1 MRAQKTEPLALL
13 RTIGC
18 AFAHCKTSGVL
29 FPTAVPPEGFGGGAC
44 FAGGLYE
51 CFMEVHEWILRFCRV
66 AAGECK
72 RVLCA
77 IHGNVGWNSDRP
89 NGGCCA
95 KCEREAAFARHQRYS
110 RDGKRHG
117 RQLCSAVAAAGRL

>member
-1 MRAQKTEPLALL
+1 MRAQKTKPLALL

-18 AFAHCKTSGVL
+18 AFAHRKTSRS
-29 FPTAVPPEGFGGGAC
+29 PISNRSSPRDSGGGAC

-51 CFMEVHEWILRFCRV
+51 CFMEVHEWTLRFCRV

-89 NGGCCA
+89 NGSCCA
-95 KCEREAAFARHQRYS
+95 KCEREGAFARYQRSS
-110 RDGKRHG
+110 RDGK
-117 RQLCSAVAAAGRL
+117 

>member
-29 FPTAVPPEGFGGGAC
+29 FSTAVPPERFGGGAC

-51 CFMEVHEWILRFCRV
+51 CFMEVHEWTLRFCRV
-66 AAGECK
+66 AAGECWH
-72 RVLCA
+72 VFCA
-77 IHGNVGWNSDRP
+77 VHGDVVRYCHGPERC
-89 NGGCCA
+89 GCA
-95 KCEREAAFARHQRYS
+95 WRTGHRAFACNRTRS
-110 RDGKRHG
+110 
-117 RQLCSAVAAAGRL
+117 S